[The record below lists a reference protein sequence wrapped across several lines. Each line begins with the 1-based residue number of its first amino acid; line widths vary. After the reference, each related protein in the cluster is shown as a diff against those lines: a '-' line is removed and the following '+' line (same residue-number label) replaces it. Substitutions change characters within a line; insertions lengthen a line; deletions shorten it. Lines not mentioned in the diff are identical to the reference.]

1 VNGETEKDRDKKD
14 LTVVPDGIAEA
25 LGHVTGV
32 VFNIQRYSIHDGPGI
47 RTTVFMKGCPLR
59 CMWCQNPESQAF
71 KPELF
76 FNKEKCTG
84 CGQCAAVCPEK
95 AVEILEG
102 KAVTDRSVCTACGL
116 CVEGCPAEAREIM
129 GKSMTADEVVE
140 EVMKDEVFYRTSG
153 GGVTLSGGEPFAQAD
168 FSASILSLCKAKGV
182 HTAIETCGYARW
194 EIAEKVLPFVD
205 LVLFDLKQMS
215 GVEHLKLTGAP
226 NSLILQNLKRIRH
239 ERHIPVLLRIP
250 VIPGY
255 NDSSEN
261 IRATSRFVA
270 HELDPSMQVHLIPYH
285 RLGVSKTEQLEMPCV
300 QTSIAPPDEEDVLHL
315 KELMEMEGLKKVIIG
330 G

>member
-1 VNGETEKDRDKKD
+1 MKKVIEGD
-14 LTVVPDGIAEA
+14 HGTGGAATSNNNAEISGG
-25 LGHVTGV
+25 LTGV

-59 CMWCQNPESQAF
+59 CVWCQNPESQASR
-71 KPELF
+71 PQLF
-76 FNKEKCTG
+76 FNRERCTG

-102 KAVTDRSVCTACGL
+102 KAVTDRGLCTACGL
-116 CVEGCPAEAREIM
+116 CVEGCPVEAREIM
-129 GKSMTADEVVE
+129 GKFMTAAEVVE

-153 GGVTLSGGEPFAQAD
+153 GGVTLSGGEPFAQPD
-168 FSASILSLCKAKGV
+168 FSASILSLCKEKGI

-194 EIAEKVLPFVD
+194 EVAERVLPFVD

-226 NSLILQNLKRIRH
+226 NSLILQNLKRIWH
-239 ERHIPVLLRIP
+239 EKHIPILLRIP
-250 VIPGY
+250 VIPGC
-255 NDSSEN
+255 NDSPEN
-261 IRATSRFVA
+261 IRATARFVA
-270 HELDPSMQVHLIPYH
+270 GELDPSMQVHLIPYH
-285 RLGVSKTEQLEMPCV
+285 RLGVSKTEQLEMASL
-300 QTSIAPPDEEDVLHL
+300 QTSIEPPDEEDLAHL
-315 KELMEMEGLKKVIIG
+315 KEAMEAEGLKKVVVG